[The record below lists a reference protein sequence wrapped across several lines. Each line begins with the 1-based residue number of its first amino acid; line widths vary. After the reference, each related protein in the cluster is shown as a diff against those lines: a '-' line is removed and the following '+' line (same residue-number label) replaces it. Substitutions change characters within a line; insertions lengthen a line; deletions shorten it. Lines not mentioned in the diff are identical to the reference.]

1 MHAATIGPIQ
11 IAMVGKYTGLTDSY
25 LSVVKA
31 LEHASIEIERRVVI
45 DWVEATDLEPNSV

>member
-1 MHAATIGPIQ
+1 MHAATIGPIH